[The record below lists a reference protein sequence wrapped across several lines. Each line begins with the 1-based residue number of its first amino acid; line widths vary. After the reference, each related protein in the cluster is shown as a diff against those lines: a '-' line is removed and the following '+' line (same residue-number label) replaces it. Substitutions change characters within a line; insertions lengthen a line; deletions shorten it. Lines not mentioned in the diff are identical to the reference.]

1 MTTTTTPRPA
11 PVDTQP
17 WTRYAAMAAVLFTVI
32 AGTNIPSPLYK
43 QYAHQWGF
51 SPTVLTLLF
60 STYAAVLVVALLT
73 ASRVTGRLG
82 YRVSLIGALSI
93 AALASAVFALASNTA
108 WLFLAR
114 GLQGA
119 AVGIASGALTATI
132 VALHP
137 KSDGHSASAVVTAMT
152 AFGGGLGPVICGVF
166 AQFLPAPLHT
176 IYWVEAA
183 LLILGVLVVATIPP
197 YLGKSTTGP
206 ATARPALPTTEPTSF
221 LTAAAGTFLAWGVVA
236 LFLTIAPSLIADLTG
251 DTHVLTAGIVA
262 GVVLIASGIAQITL
276 ARLDTHRATIGGL
289 VLLALGLAGL
299 IGATFL
305 AQPAA
310 VIAAAII
317 AGVGHGLTFMAAL
330 RTTNALTENSDR
342 RPRVLSSFYIATYG
356 GVGIPVIGAGIV
368 ATATDTTFAVRIF
381 AVVTIIALVALLTA
395 VTTIRRTQRAQ
406 HD

>member
-1 MTTTTTPRPA
+1 MTTTTTARPA

-17 WTRYAAMAAVLFTVI
+17 WTRYAVMAAVLFTVI

-60 STYAAVLVVALLT
+60 STYAAVALLT

-82 YRVSLIGALSI
+82 YRVSLIGALST
-93 AALASAVFALASNTA
+93 AALASVVFALAGNTA
-108 WLFLAR
+108 GLFIAR

-137 KSDGHSASAVVTAMT
+137 KSDGHAASAVVTAMT

-183 LLILGVLVVATIPP
+183 LLIVGVLVVATIPSR
-197 YLGKSTTGP
+197 LGKSATGP
-206 ATARPALPTTEPTSF
+206 ATARPALPTTEPATF

-262 GVVLIASGIAQITL
+262 GVVLVASGLAQIML
-276 ARLDTHRATIGGL
+276 ARLDTHRAIISGL

-330 RTTNALTENSDR
+330 RTTNKLTENSER

-381 AVVTIIALVALLTA
+381 AVVTIIALAALLAA
-395 VTTIRRTQRAQ
+395 VTTKRRTQRAQ

>member
-1 MTTTTTPRPA
+1 
-11 PVDTQP
+11 
-17 WTRYAAMAAVLFTVI
+17 MAAVLFTVI

-82 YRVSLIGALSI
+82 YRTALI
-93 AALASAVFALASNTA
+93 AALSTAAVASAVFALADATA
-108 WLFLAR
+108 WLFVAR

-137 KSDGHSASAVVTAMT
+137 RSDGHSASAVVTAMT
-152 AFGGGLGPVICGVF
+152 AFGGGLGPVLCGVF

-176 IYWVEAA
+176 IYWVEAV
-183 LLILGVLVVATIPP
+183 LLIVGVLVVATIPP
-197 YLGKSTTGP
+197 HLGKSTTGP
-206 ATARPALPTTEPTSF
+206 ATARPALPTTAPAAF
-221 LTAAAGTFLAWGVVA
+221 LIAAAGTFLAWGVVA

-262 GVVLIASGIAQITL
+262 GVVLIASGLAQITL
-276 ARLDTHRATIGGL
+276 ARLDTHRAAISGL
-289 VLLALGLAGL
+289 TLLALGLAGL

-310 VIAAAII
+310 VIAAAIV

-356 GVGIPVIGAGIV
+356 GVGIPVIGAGIL
-368 ATATDTTFAVRIF
+368 ATATDTTLAVRAF
-381 AVVTIIALVALLTA
+381 ALVTIAALLALLAITA
-395 VTTIRRTQRAQ
+395 VRRHHNHGGPA
-406 HD
+406 

>member
-1 MTTTTTPRPA
+1 MTTTTTARPA

-82 YRVSLIGALSI
+82 YRVSLIGALST
-93 AALASAVFALASNTA
+93 AALASVVFALAGNTA
-108 WLFLAR
+108 GLFIAR

-137 KSDGHSASAVVTAMT
+137 KSDGHAASAVVTAMT

-183 LLILGVLVVATIPP
+183 LLIVGVLVVATIPSR
-197 YLGKSTTGP
+197 LGKSATGP
-206 ATARPALPTTEPTSF
+206 ATARPALPTTEPATF

-262 GVVLIASGIAQITL
+262 GVVLVASGLAQIML
-276 ARLDTHRATIGGL
+276 ARLDTHRAIISGL

-330 RTTNALTENSDR
+330 RTTNKLTENSER

-381 AVVTIIALVALLTA
+381 AVVTIIALAALLAA
-395 VTTIRRTQRAQ
+395 VTTKRRTQRAQ